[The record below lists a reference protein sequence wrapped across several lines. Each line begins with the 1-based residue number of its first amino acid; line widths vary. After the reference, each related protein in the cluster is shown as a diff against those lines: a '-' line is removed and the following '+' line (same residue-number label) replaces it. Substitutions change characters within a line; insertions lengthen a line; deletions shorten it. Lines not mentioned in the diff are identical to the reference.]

1 MPLPRPNLD
10 DKTFNE
16 LFEESRALIPRYAR
30 EWTDHNLSDPGIT
43 LVDLFAWLAEMQIYY
58 LDRVTDKNFLKF
70 LKLLGESPAPAS
82 PATAF
87 LTFELSEPKALPVT
101 VPKGSQVAATDPI
114 SAERTVFETGE
125 DVLVHSSTLQRILT
139 RANGHWVDNTTS
151 NGLIGV
157 SYFAFGEEPD
167 HGDKLYLGFDARR
180 AFPTGQIRL
189 IVNVYEA
196 DLPAAG
202 GSAGS
207 NPAADPVPSAELEWQ
222 YWAARNAWRQLKVN
236 DDTAALTR
244 NGSLGFDGPGD
255 IAAAGIRDIEKHAR
269 SVATEDL
276 YWLRATVKTPGYEIP
291 PRLDTVVVNT
301 VSATHGKTIQDEH
314 SSANGLPFQKIKLR
328 NRPVLHRTVE
338 LRVKE
343 GDERKHGDEEEK
355 WHEWIEVYDFD
366 ASGPEDRHFTVNL
379 KDGLLK
385 FGDGVHGRIPPAVED
400 NKGNIHVVKYRVGGG
415 EKGNVKAG
423 MIVEILAPGLKDK
436 VKVKNPRPSASG
448 SEAEP
453 LSEAKSR
460 ARRNLKEITRG
471 ITTADFET
479 LTAKTPGIRVARVK
493 VLTQYHP
500 KFPAIQMPG
509 AVTVVVVPETLPGV
523 QRRLPKP
530 SNGFLKTIYK
540 HLKSRSI
547 ISTNLSVIGP
557 EFIEVKVGAVVRVDP
572 RMSAE
577 TVRKRVVDALR
588 EFLNPLTG
596 GHDGAGWPFGRPVYK
611 SEIYQLIEG
620 IAGVVCVEQISL
632 FGKSCDSAQR
642 DRITLRKI
650 GLVYSGEHEIAVC

>member
-1 MPLPRPNLD
+1 
-10 DKTFNE
+10 
-16 LFEESRALIPRYAR
+16 
-30 EWTDHNLSDPGIT
+30 
-43 LVDLFAWLAEMQIYY
+43 
-58 LDRVTDKNFLKF
+58 
-70 LKLLGESPAPAS
+70 
-82 PATAF
+82 
-87 LTFELSEPKALPVT
+87 
-101 VPKGSQVAATDPI
+101 
-114 SAERTVFETGE
+114 
-125 DVLVHSSTLQRILT
+125 
-139 RANGHWVDNTTS
+139 
-151 NGLIGV
+151 
-157 SYFAFGEEPD
+157 
-167 HGDKLYLGFDARR
+167 
-180 AFPTGQIRL
+180 
-189 IVNVYEA
+189 
-196 DLPAAG
+196 
-202 GSAGS
+202 
-207 NPAADPVPSAELEWQ
+207 
-222 YWAARNAWRQLKVN
+222 
-236 DDTAALTR
+236 
-244 NGSLGFDGPGD
+244 
-255 IAAAGIRDIEKHAR
+255 
-269 SVATEDL
+269 
-276 YWLRATVKTPGYEIP
+276 
-291 PRLDTVVVNT
+291 
-301 VSATHGKTIQDEH
+301 
-314 SSANGLPFQKIKLR
+314 
-328 NRPVLHRTVE
+328 
-338 LRVKE
+338 
-343 GDERKHGDEEEK
+343 
-355 WHEWIEVYDFD
+355 
-366 ASGPEDRHFTVNL
+366 
-379 KDGLLK
+379 
-385 FGDGVHGRIPPAVED
+385 
-400 NKGNIHVVKYRVGGG
+400 
-415 EKGNVKAG
+415 